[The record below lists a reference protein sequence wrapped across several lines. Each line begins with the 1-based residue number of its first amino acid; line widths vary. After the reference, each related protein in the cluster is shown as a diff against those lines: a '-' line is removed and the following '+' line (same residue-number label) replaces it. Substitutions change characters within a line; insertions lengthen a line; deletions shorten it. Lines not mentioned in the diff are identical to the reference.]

1 MAKLGDADA
10 DVAAPAGSAAKITTM
25 QGEFKIIQAADTAVA
40 EQGMIM
46 AILMDEITITA
57 KQTEQTHTQN
67 HDLLMEMEL
76 PPVKRVG
83 TWDGPVINTS
93 EIWIEIR
100 NDETEET
107 EDSSGECSS
116 MDMAVINK
124 LSDTVKK
131 RTDKA
136 PMAVEMHDDMSSNG
150 DRTEGF

>member
-1 MAKLGDADA
+1 MGKLGDADQ
-10 DVAAPAGSAAKITTM
+10 DTAAPAGSAGKITSM
-25 QGEFKIIQAADTAVA
+25 QGEFKLIHAADTALA

-76 PPVKRVG
+76 PPVNRVG

-93 EIWIEIR
+93 KTWIEIR
-100 NDETEET
+100 NEEVEET
-107 EDSSGECSS
+107 EDTSGECSA
-116 MDMAVINK
+116 MDMAIINE

-131 RTDKA
+131 RMDKA
-136 PMAVEMHDDMSSNG
+136 LMAIEMHDDKTSNG
-150 DRTEGF
+150 NRTEGF